1 MPNTKII
8 QWKLLLFSMVLLIA
22 FLVRGVFNSRDEQTL
37 KEMRI
42 IMGTMV
48 TITAHHQDAGV
59 LSNAIDAAFKR
70 INQIDALMST
80 YKEESELSLLNK
92 AQKPGKYPVSNDLWN
107 VLALADRMY
116 QQTDGVFDVT
126 VKPLWDVWQLAANT
140 NTMPSKNDIEKVLNG
155 IGWGRIKL
163 HSDSKE
169 IEFMTEFCMI
179 VLGGIA
185 KGYAVDVAIE
195 TLRDNGIQNCLV
207 DAGGD
212 IFCSGV
218 APDGKPWKIGVRNPF
233 RTDSLS
239 DTVRLKDMAVVTS
252 GNYERMFEVENRKF
266 SQIIDPR
273 TGYPT
278 SDTASVTIIAPN
290 TAVADAL
297 ATALM
302 VMDTHSGIALINR
315 MSDTEA
321 LIISTVNGEK
331 KIISSNGFAA
341 YETK

>member
-1 MPNTKII
+1 MSNTKIM
-8 QWKLLLFSMVLLIA
+8 QWKLLVFCLVLLVI
-22 FLVRGVFNSRDEQTL
+22 FLVRGVFNSHDEQTL

-48 TITAHHQDAGV
+48 TITAHHHDAGV

-92 AQKPGKYPVSNDLWN
+92 AKKPGRYPVSNDLWN
-107 VLALADRMY
+107 VLELAGRMY

-126 VKPLWDVWQLAANT
+126 VKPLWDVWQLAADT
-140 NTMPSKNDIEKVLNG
+140 NKMPLKSEIEKILDG
-155 IGWGRIKL
+155 IGWRHIKL

-169 IEFMTEFCMI
+169 IEFVSESCMI

-195 TLRDNGIQNCLV
+195 ALRDNGVQNCLV

-252 GNYERMFEVENRKF
+252 GNYERMFEVENQKF

-278 SDTASVTIIAPN
+278 IDIASVTIIAPN

-331 KIISSNGFAA
+331 KVISSDGFST
-341 YETK
+341 YESK